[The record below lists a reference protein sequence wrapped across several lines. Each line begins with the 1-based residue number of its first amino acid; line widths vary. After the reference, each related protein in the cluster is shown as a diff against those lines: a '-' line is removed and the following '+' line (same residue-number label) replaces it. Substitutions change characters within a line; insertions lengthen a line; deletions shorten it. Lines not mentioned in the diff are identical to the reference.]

1 MTRGS
6 DQTSR
11 PQQYSKLDDAE
22 IIGKIREICDRR
34 PTYGY
39 RRVTAILNRKNAS
52 ESAENVN
59 HKKIY
64 RIMSEQ
70 DMLLPKSGVRSERV
84 HEGKIITLRSDTR
97 WCSDGFEFRCFNR
110 EKGFVAF
117 IEDTCDREAISWVAS
132 KTPITSESIRDL
144 VVMAMERRFG
154 NNGKPPHSIEL
165 LSDNGGC
172 YRAEET
178 KVFVR
183 ALGFIPCFTPSYSPE
198 SNGMSEALVKTM
210 KRDYVWVS
218 DRIETADQ
226 ALAEIDGWFTD
237 YNENHPHKGLK
248 MKSPAEFRK
257 IFSN

>member
-1 MTRGS
+1 MRYLK
-6 DQTSR
+6 
-11 PQQYSKLDDAE
+11 PEDASL
-22 IIGKIREICDRR
+22 IVKIREICDRR

-39 RRVTAILNRKNAS
+39 RRVAAILNRKNA
-52 ESAENVN
+52 AEAAKIVN

-64 RIMSEQ
+64 RIMKGQ
-70 DMLLPKSGVRSERV
+70 QMLLPKSGVRTERV

-110 EKGFVAF
+110 EKVFVAF
-117 IEDTCDREAISWVAS
+117 IEDTCDREAISWIAS
-132 KTPITSESIRDL
+132 KTPITSEMIRDL

-154 NNGKPPHSIEL
+154 NGVKLPHPIEL

-183 ALGFIPCFTPSYSPE
+183 HLGFIPCFTPSYSPE

-210 KRDYVWVS
+210 KRDYIWVS
-218 DRIETADQ
+218 GRIETSDQ
-226 ALAEIDGWFTD
+226 ALAEVDGWFKD

-248 MKSPAEFRK
+248 MKSPEEFRR